1 MKNQSG
7 IAERLRDVVGISKV
21 NLHYVPVLMR
31 RFLVLLSTIV
41 LASTVIPF
49 ASAHQPVELLD
60 TDTSAKAGPLLVDGT
75 ISFAIRASFT
85 KSGQKK
91 AFRAALKEGDQLDVQ
106 YLIVDKKPENA
117 LKNSQLPQLI
127 ITSPTGKKIAIKINE
142 RSPFYEPHGG
152 TNYFYLARYSAPA
165 QAGIYQFLITS
176 RAKAGITVAVGEKEI
191 RGEVVRGP
199 APAITPTPTPSSAP
213 AATKSTPE
221 PTASSTPKAE
231 ATVQSGYTMANVRAN
246 NSESSCWSVI
256 GGNVYNL
263 TQWINSHPG
272 GASRIRALCGTDGTS
287 SFSAQHAGRSTPI
300 STLAKYLLG
309 PLAK

>member
-1 MKNQSG
+1 M
-7 IAERLRDVVGISKV
+7 
-21 NLHYVPVLMR
+21 PVLMR
-31 RFLVLLSTIV
+31 RVLIVLSTVV
-41 LASTVIPF
+41 LACAVIPF

-117 LKNSQLPQLI
+117 LKNSQLPQLV
-127 ITSPTGKKIAIKINE
+127 ITSPTGKKFTIKINE
-142 RSPFYEPHGG
+142 RSPFYEPYGG

-165 QAGIYQFLITS
+165 EAGIYQFLITS
-176 RAKAGITVAVGEKEI
+176 RAKAGITIAVGEKEI

-199 APAITPTPTPSSAP
+199 APVITPTPTASPTATTTP
-213 AATKSTPE
+213 AAAKSTPE

-231 ATVQSGYTMANVRAN
+231 ATVQSGYTMANVKAN

-256 GGNVYNL
+256 SGNVYNL

-272 GASRIRALCGTDGTS
+272 GPSRIRALCGTDGTS
-287 SFSAQHAGRSTPI
+287 SFNAQHAGRSTPI
-300 STLAKYLLG
+300 STLANYLLG